1 MCVKQGRSD
10 KEERILRRVLLF
22 KITAVRS
29 MDVRYGIDILDG
41 IFLQIHLTTVYIV
54 YILYISTYTS
64 YKKEEV
70 YYGRIAEGRT
80 ST

>member
-1 MCVKQGRSD
+1 
-10 KEERILRRVLLF
+10 
-22 KITAVRS
+22 

-70 YYGRIAEGRT
+70 SYGRIAEGRT